1 MVTPKNHLN
10 IMDLNATDAAAIV
23 VSSGSMDN
31 AVDVDGSTISM
42 DDLYPAL
49 VQCFGI
55 IICG

>member
-1 MVTPKNHLN
+1 MNY
-10 IMDLNATDAAAIV
+10 NATNNAGNVAASVFMVESATIAD
-23 VSSGSMDN
+23 SGEAMDTET
-31 AVDVDGSTISM
+31 GTISM

>member
-1 MVTPKNHLN
+1 MNY
-10 IMDLNATDAAAIV
+10 NATNIADNGAAAVFV
-23 VSSGSMDN
+23 VKSASIADGGGAMDTET
-31 AVDVDGSTISM
+31 GTISM

>member
-1 MVTPKNHLN
+1 MNYNTSIGANYGAASVFVVQTPT
-10 IMDLNATDAAAIV
+10 IAD
-23 VSSGSMDN
+23 SGGVIDTET
-31 AVDVDGSTISM
+31 GTISM

>member
-1 MVTPKNHLN
+1 MNY
-10 IMDLNATDAAAIV
+10 NATNIADNAAASVFV
-23 VSSGSMDN
+23 VSSTTIADSDGAMDTET
-31 AVDVDGSTISM
+31 GTISM

>member
-1 MVTPKNHLN
+1 M
-10 IMDLNATDAAAIV
+10 IYNATNIADQGAAAVFV
-23 VSSGSMDN
+23 VKSASVADSGEGMDTET
-31 AVDVDGSTISM
+31 GTISM